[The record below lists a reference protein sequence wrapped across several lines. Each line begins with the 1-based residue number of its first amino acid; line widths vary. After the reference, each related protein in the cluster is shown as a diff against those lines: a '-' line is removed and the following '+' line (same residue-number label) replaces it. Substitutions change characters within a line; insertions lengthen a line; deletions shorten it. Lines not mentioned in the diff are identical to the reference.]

1 MIRECIEAIVS
12 GRDLDSDEAATAM
25 SEIMKGQATPAQTGA
40 LLTGLRIK
48 GESVDEIVGM
58 ARVMRRNA
66 LKLDISGTLIDT
78 CGTGGDGHGT
88 FNISTAAAL
97 IVASAGVR
105 VAKHGNRAA
114 SSICGSADVLEAS
127 GVFVELGPDKVE
139 KCVNEVGIGFMFAPI
154 FHPAMRHAALP
165 RREIG
170 IRTVFNILGP
180 LSNPAGAQYQVL
192 GVAQKELGPKLAD
205 VLARLGTR
213 RTLVVH
219 GDDGMDEFT
228 PTGTSYVWDV
238 NERSITFYTIGQD
251 ETGLSPVTLED
262 LRGGSPTENSET
274 LKRVLQ
280 GEQGPLS
287 DAAALNASAALL
299 AIGRVAD
306 IRAGITEAHRLLSAG
321 EPWKKLCALVET
333 TQRLGKSL

>member
-25 SEIMKGQATPAQTGA
+25 GEIMRGQATPAQIGA

-114 SSICGSADVLEAS
+114 SSICGSADILEAS
-127 GVFVELGPDKVE
+127 GVFVELSPDKVE

-192 GVAQKELGPKLAD
+192 GVAQKELGPKLAE

-228 PTGTSYVWDV
+228 TTGTSYVWDV
-238 NERSITFYTIGQD
+238 NERSITSYTIGQD

-280 GEQGPLS
+280 GEQGPFS

-321 EPWKKLCALVET
+321 EPWKKLCALIET
-333 TQRLGKSL
+333 TQRLGKGS

>member
-25 SEIMKGQATPAQTGA
+25 GEIMRGQATPAQIGA
-40 LLTGLRIK
+40 LLTGLRMK

-114 SSICGSADVLEAS
+114 SSICGSADILEAS
-127 GVFVELGPDKVE
+127 GVFVELSPDKVE

-192 GVAQKELGPKLAD
+192 GVAQKELGPKLAE

-228 PTGTSYVWDV
+228 TTGTSYVWDV
-238 NERSITFYTIGQD
+238 NERSITSYTIGQD
-251 ETGLSPVTLED
+251 ETGLSLVTLED

-306 IRAGITEAHRLLSAG
+306 IRTGITEAHRLLSAG
-321 EPWKKLCALVET
+321 EPWKKLCALIET
-333 TQRLGKSL
+333 TQRLGKGS